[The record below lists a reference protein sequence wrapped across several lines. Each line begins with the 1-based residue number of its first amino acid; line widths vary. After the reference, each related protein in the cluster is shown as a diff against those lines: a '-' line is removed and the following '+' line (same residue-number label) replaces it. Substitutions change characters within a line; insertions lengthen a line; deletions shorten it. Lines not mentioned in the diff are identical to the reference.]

1 MKKEQ
6 LRLTK
11 LLLIIFSVT
20 FSITFLGAKSYA
32 QIPPAGKYDTTS
44 YPKDRK
50 AIDELSNKINF
61 TDTSMYYN
69 DDYIAVGP
77 EGKISYGFNE
87 WRIGFTDNGAKFKSV
102 SPVPGATI
110 LRVYNGDA
118 AVRNSI
124 LNVVFDT
131 PKGDLAIKVVRTE
144 TFIKRKGKWYFVAG
158 QGTRVMSKEELQETM
173 KKSTNN

>member
-11 LLLIIFSVT
+11 LLLIIFSA
-20 FSITFLGAKSYA
+20 IFLGAKSYG

-50 AIDELSNKINF
+50 AIEELSTKINF

-77 EGKISYGFNE
+77 EGKVSYGFKD
-87 WRIGFTDNGAKFKSV
+87 WRTGFTDRGAKFKSL
-102 SPVPGATI
+102 SPVPGTRI
-110 LRVYNGDA
+110 LRIYNGDA

-131 PKGDLAIKVVRTE
+131 PNGEGKIKVVRTE

-158 QGTRVMSKEELQETM
+158 QGTRVMSREELEEAM
-173 KKSTNN
+173 KN